1 MIFTSMVEWN
11 LPIKVSY
18 KRIPWKSCELGR
30 PKILLSGFFFC
41 YGGWDT
47 PKSTKEN
54 SVKKQVFWPKK
65 DYFNPL
71 LNHSI
76 LKIFCDYLLGGG
88 PFAEKIRLVLFCGFP
103 NDYYRLG
110 IFFSYF
116 CYTGMCIKLLGKAFV
131 VDVQEYITRPVFNHK
146 FYRLLS
152 LFHFPSSSPSL
163 ALTLPLAWRSFCFCS
178 FISCP
183 FFQDL
188 H

>member
-18 KRIPWKSCELGR
+18 KRIPWKSFELGR
-30 PKILLSGFFFC
+30 PNILLSGFFFLLW
-41 YGGWDT
+41 GGDT
-47 PKSTKEN
+47 NKEN

-65 DYFNPL
+65 DNFNPL
-71 LNHSI
+71 LNHSM
-76 LKIFCDYLLGGG
+76 LKIFSNFLLEGG
-88 PFAEKIRLVLFCGFP
+88 PFAEKIRSVVFCGFP
-103 NDYYRLG
+103 NDYYRLA
-110 IFFSYF
+110 IFSSYF

-146 FYRLLS
+146 FYWLLS
-152 LFHFPSSSPSL
+152 LFHFPSSPPSL
-163 ALTLPLAWRSFCFCS
+163 ALTFPLAWRSFCFCS